1 MLGTSAVINEKQS
14 EIIFSKSP
22 AERFLI
28 GTQTIDFGR
37 IVQESSIKNKIPLIG
52 DFDLKVAVFK
62 RNYEDIFTQEEIEK
76 IIASW
81 EIYNEQLISE

>member
-1 MLGTSAVINEKQS
+1 MFDTIAEIQEKQR
-14 EIIFSKSP
+14 EIILSKSP

-37 IVQESSIKNKIPLIG
+37 IVQESSIKNKIPLIS

-62 RNYEDIFTQEEIEK
+62 RNYEDIFTLAKIEK
-76 IIASW
+76 IIAGW
-81 EIYNEQLISE
+81 KIYTKNHG

>member
-1 MLGTSAVINEKQS
+1 MLDTNAEIQEKQR

-22 AERFLI
+22 VERFLI
-28 GTQTIDFGR
+28 GAQTIDFGR

-62 RNYEDIFTQEEIEK
+62 RNYEDIFSPLEIEK
-76 IIASW
+76 IMAGW
-81 EIYNEQLISE
+81 KIYTKNHG

>member
-1 MLGTSAVINEKQS
+1 MLDTNAEIQEKQR

-22 AERFLI
+22 VERFLI
-28 GTQTIDFGR
+28 GAQTIDFGR

-62 RNYEDIFTQEEIEK
+62 QNYEDIFSPLEIEK
-76 IIASW
+76 IMAGW
-81 EIYNEQLISE
+81 KIYTNNHG